1 MKLLWNTNKN
11 INSFWGNYHF
21 LNSTSWIYSIIRKID
36 YENIDNAEQINAND
50 DLIIVDSQLTIK
62 KDFYLQLSKKCASIY
77 LIHLGDEGATE
88 DTNIIYNNCK
98 HVWRTFGLPR
108 HFQSKNVTCIPIG
121 YKSGLFYKKKD
132 VTERKYLWS
141 FMGTVHGSSRFD
153 LINKHKKLE
162 PNFIKKTKSF
172 GSNESL
178 APEEYYK
185 ILNES
190 TFVLVPHGYL
200 HPESYRLYEGLECGC
215 IPIIE
220 NPHNFYNHFLLEHP
234 LITINLWKESLETI
248 NDLYKNKE
256 KLKDKSKE
264 INNWWNEYKL
274 NLQTKIKN
282 KIYV

>member
-21 LNSTSWIYSIIRKID
+21 LNSSSWIYSIIRKID
-36 YENIDNAEQINAND
+36 YENIDNVEQIDPND
-50 DLIIVDSQLTIK
+50 VLIIVDSQLTIK

-88 DTNIIYNNCK
+88 DTNMIYNNCK

>member
-21 LNSTSWIYSIIRKID
+21 LNSSSWIYSIIRKID
-36 YENIDNAEQINAND
+36 YENIDNVEQIDPND
-50 DLIIVDSQLTIK
+50 VLIIVDSQLTIK

-121 YKSGLFYKKKD
+121 YKSGLFYKKRD

>member
-21 LNSTSWIYSIIRKID
+21 LNSSSWIYSIIRKID
-36 YENIDNAEQINAND
+36 YENIDNVEQIDPND
-50 DLIIVDSQLTIK
+50 VLIIVDSQLTIK

-121 YKSGLFYKKKD
+121 YKSGLFYKKRD

-178 APEEYYK
+178 AAEEYYK